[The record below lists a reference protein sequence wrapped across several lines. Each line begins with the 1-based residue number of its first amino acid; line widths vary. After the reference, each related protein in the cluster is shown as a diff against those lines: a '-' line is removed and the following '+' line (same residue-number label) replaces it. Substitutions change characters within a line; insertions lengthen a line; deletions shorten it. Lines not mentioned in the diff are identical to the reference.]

1 MRRKIKA
8 KREQEVYRQAERKKD
23 FVEALQI
30 GTAVLFILAFVIGL
44 LYFAL
49 DYRGII

>member
-30 GTAVLFILAFVIGL
+30 GPAVLFILAFVIGL